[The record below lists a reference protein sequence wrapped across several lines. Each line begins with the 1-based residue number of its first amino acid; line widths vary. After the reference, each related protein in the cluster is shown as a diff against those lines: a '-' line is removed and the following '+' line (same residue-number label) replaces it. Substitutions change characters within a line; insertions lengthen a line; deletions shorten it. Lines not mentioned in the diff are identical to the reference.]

1 MADND
6 KRDADP
12 WTSGPRQPAPGAAGG
27 EAGGGGKAEGWE
39 REVLGKLAGAALT
52 EQRRGRRW
60 GIFFKLL
67 GFAYIGFSLFLVWRA
82 MEPQHFDTEKGRH
95 TAVIDIEGTI
105 AAGEQA
111 SASQI
116 IAGLSAAYEDADT
129 AGIILRIN
137 SPGGSPV
144 QAGAIYDELRR
155 QRELHPDVPVYAVL
169 GDVCAS
175 GGYYV
180 AAAAQRIYAD
190 KASIVGSIGV
200 RMDGFGFVE
209 AMRELGVERR
219 LLTAGENKGLLDP
232 FSPQDPEVTAHLQ
245 SLLERIHL
253 QFIDAVRS
261 GRGERLRDSEELFSG
276 LIWTGDES
284 LSHGLVDAL
293 GSDRYV
299 AREVIG
305 VERMVNFTPREDL
318 ITRFAERVGA
328 TLFRLFEER
337 GTPQLRH

>member
-6 KRDADP
+6 NRDADP
-12 WTSGPRQPAPGAAGG
+12 WTSGPRQPAPGAN
-27 EAGGGGKAEGWE
+27 GGGAGDGKSDGWE
-39 REVLGKLAGAALT
+39 REVLGKLAGAALA
-52 EQRRGRRW
+52 EQRRARRW

-67 GFAYIGFSLFLVWRA
+67 GFAYVGFSLFLVWQA
-82 MEPQHFDTEKGRH
+82 MEPQRFERDKGQH

-111 SASQI
+111 SARQI
-116 IAGLSAAYEDADT
+116 IAGLRAAYDDDNT

-144 QAGAIYDELRR
+144 QAGVIYDELRR
-155 QRELHPDVPVYAVL
+155 RRELHPDVPVYAVL

-219 LLTAGENKGLLDP
+219 LLTAGESKGLLDP
-232 FSPQDPEVTAHLQ
+232 FSPQDPQVTTHLQ
-245 SLLERIHL
+245 GLLERIHQ

-261 GRGERLRDSEELFSG
+261 GRGDRLRESDELFSG

-284 LSHGLVDAL
+284 LRYGLVDAL

-318 ITRFAERVGA
+318 LTRFAERVGA
-328 TLFRLFEER
+328 TVFRLFAER
-337 GTPQLRH
+337 GTPQLRP